1 MAAVTKARGLGKW
14 FDIGV
19 TVANQ
24 DMDASGITGK
34 NIYMGDCE
42 GILFLVTKGIGT
54 TDDFALDLQEVNG
67 VAGTPRD
74 LDIITEYFTKTA
86 ASTTLAGTEIWV
98 KTTQAA
104 ASEIAAITGTA
115 AKQLLL
121 AFEVRAD
128 QLSDGYTHL
137 AVNVP
142 DLGSG
147 GAQFGSIVG
156 IKWGLAIQR
165 APANMPAS
173 TR

>member
-1 MAAVTKARGLGKW
+1 MTTRARDLGTD
-14 FDIGV
+14 FDIGF
-19 TVANQ
+19 TVAVK
-24 DMDASGITGK
+24 DLDASSQGTGK
-34 NIYMGDCE
+34 NVNMSDCT
-42 GILFLVTKGIGT
+42 GVTFVVFKGIGT

-74 LDIITEYFTKTA
+74 LDIITDYYTKTA
-86 ASTTLAGTEIWV
+86 ASTVMAGTEVWV

-104 ASEIAAITGTA
+104 ASEIAAITGTSG
-115 AKQLLL
+115 KEMIL
-121 AFEVRAD
+121 AVSVRAD

-147 GAQFGSIVG
+147 GAQWGGVLA
-156 IKWGLAIQR
+156 IKWGLHVQR
-165 APANMPAS
+165 APENLPAF